1 MARRKNV
8 KRIDPRYFLHETVN
22 RNDDGSRNEN
32 APPLEEIFGLF
43 KSKEEK
49 AQNFFNQN
57 IPKIERAIADAGFSG
72 PEANDILDRVEK
84 HMIEYPTDANAKG
97 IATAVR
103 DSIGY
108 HKRGRSRQ
116 DVEDS
121 IAAEKERRR
130 LRHDREEEAEK
141 AAKAAREKKQA
152 DYIRDLRAREEME
165 REVELANIRGSYIPA
180 AGSSTNIVK
189 RRNRG
194 EIPFEEGVD
203 EGLMDKV
210 KSFFGKKGA
219 QPKIITGRRELAKL
233 KNGTFVDDY
242 TEEGDDKAEKA
253 SIAATQAL
261 WDKDNGES
269 YRAFAAEQLAKRLA
283 SDLAQI
289 DYKPSQELRNVL
301 GGIDP
306 GIVSK
311 LDAIWSKGAK
321 GKKAAARD
329 EKEAQR
335 DKARAEREA
344 QKNRAAD
351 RDFERLSRRLSPE
364 EKRRAAQERDAKF
377 KSKQYD
383 KDQERMGHLRS

>member
-22 RNDDGSRNEN
+22 RNDDGSR
-32 APPLEEIFGLF
+32 LEE
-43 KSKEEK
+43 
-49 AQNFFNQN
+49 
-57 IPKIERAIADAGFSG
+57 
-72 PEANDILDRVEK
+72 
-84 HMIEYPTDANAKG
+84 
-97 IATAVR
+97 
-103 DSIGY
+103 
-108 HKRGRSRQ
+108 
-116 DVEDS
+116 
-121 IAAEKERRR
+121 
-130 LRHDREEEAEK
+130 
-141 AAKAAREKKQA
+141 
-152 DYIRDLRAREEME
+152 
-165 REVELANIRGSYIPA
+165 EL
-180 AGSSTNIVK
+180 
-189 RRNRG
+189 
-194 EIPFEEGVD
+194 E

-219 QPKIITGRRELAKL
+219 QPKTITGRREVAKL

-242 TEEGDDKAEKA
+242 TEEGDDEAEKA

-269 YRAFAAEQLAKRLA
+269 YRAWAAEQLAKRLA

-289 DYKPSQELRNVL
+289 DYKPSQALRNVL
-301 GGIDP
+301 GGLDP
-306 GIVSK
+306 EIVSK

-321 GKKAAARD
+321 GKKAATRD

-344 QKNRAAD
+344 QKNRAGD
-351 RDFERLSRRLSPE
+351 REFARLSNRLSPE

-383 KDQERMGHLRS
+383 KDQERMGYKDKRIGNVASASSGFAGRSGKLREQDNEE